1 MTVVLLGAQPASV
14 SCCIWRAGAGPGSSS
29 QANMSIAVAICHF
42 CPRCCAVLKGWTLL
56 QHPGARAFMRFDRL
70 LPASLLNML
79 SICCRAKH
87 TSCLTACNTSS
98 CLTACSTRRQEPR
111 TAQPLPDQPH
121 TASHPHS
128 PALPVPP

>member
-1 MTVVLLGAQPASV
+1 MTVMLLGAQPASV
-14 SCCIWRAGAGPGSSS
+14 SCCIWRAGAEPGSSS
-29 QANMSIAVAICHF
+29 QAICLL
-42 CPRCCAVLKGWTLL
+42 PRLSATLPCICALLKVDSAAAPRGKGLYVN
-56 QHPGARAFMRFDRL
+56 DRL
-70 LPASLLNML
+70 VPASLSNLL

-87 TSCLTACNTSS
+87 SS

-121 TASHPHS
+121 AASHPHS